1 MRMLFLIA
9 GLAYGVYLFTGGSLG
24 TDSIFGPPETL
35 PLSRYDDIDVSVY
48 FYYPDETE
56 RYLGDVRA
64 SRRVGWTLN
73 KSFNVEPKVP
83 AHRVVNSLGM
93 LSGALHFSTDT
104 PG

>member
-56 RYLGDVRA
+56 RYLGDVRGA
-64 SRRVGWTLN
+64 SACGDV
-73 KSFNVEPKVP
+73 
-83 AHRVVNSLGM
+83 AYDYA
-93 LSGALHFSTDT
+93 SGNGLRNNPRWSYICCTHEDGSDCYRKIR
-104 PG
+104 